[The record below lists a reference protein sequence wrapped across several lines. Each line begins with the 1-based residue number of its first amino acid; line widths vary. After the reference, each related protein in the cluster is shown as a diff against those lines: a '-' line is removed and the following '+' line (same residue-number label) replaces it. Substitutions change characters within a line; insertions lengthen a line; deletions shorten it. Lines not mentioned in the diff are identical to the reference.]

1 MTEKTNILKFE
12 AKEDF
17 SVAFCEAFNGKTL
30 SHHSVLLNSQ
40 LQFFIWPTWECIT
53 RYGAE
58 VRIPLEITKSHA
70 DAVEF
75 FEPLRNEA
83 RLLHLMFSMEVAQ
96 TDQGLEKL
104 NGKHDFPFYSANL
117 RYHSSHPN
125 RGRPLSINYRFST
138 HPRHTYC
145 FDQMEAIRFA
155 SFRGG
160 SISKF
165 VERMW
170 AKSMHPHVSI
180 LVKAKN
186 NCLLHMNCLPNG
198 DKDTKFGLF
207 YYTRVHASK
216 LMIGET
222 FVEAPNLLGER
233 LLILNGPLR
242 EVTRCTEELTKTGE
256 YEICFESGL
265 EQEFLP
271 LEGTF
276 GSDVCVQM
284 TLTDSAGKKIRS
296 QYRHNT
302 IVDICIALFFMDTP
316 YEVLEIVDKLPLL
329 SYANRVEKVL
339 LIESVFQ
346 SMRKVVQ
353 QRKFIINE

>member
-1 MTEKTNILKFE
+1 
-12 AKEDF
+12 
-17 SVAFCEAFNGKTL
+17 
-30 SHHSVLLNSQ
+30 
-40 LQFFIWPTWECIT
+40 
-53 RYGAE
+53 
-58 VRIPLEITKSHA
+58 
-70 DAVEF
+70 
-75 FEPLRNEA
+75 
-83 RLLHLMFSMEVAQ
+83 
-96 TDQGLEKL
+96 
-104 NGKHDFPFYSANL
+104 
-117 RYHSSHPN
+117 
-125 RGRPLSINYRFST
+125 
-138 HPRHTYC
+138 
-145 FDQMEAIRFA
+145 
-155 SFRGG
+155 
-160 SISKF
+160 
-165 VERMW
+165 
-170 AKSMHPHVSI
+170 
-180 LVKAKN
+180 
-186 NCLLHMNCLPNG
+186 MNCLPNG